1 MQIKEQYKELIKQR
15 IGSLALPRLSKLTR
29 ETKFNK
35 MKGSQVAVTTDSN
48 KIHIENLYFN
58 KLGIPKE
65 MGSFP
70 NIHTTYQN

>member
-1 MQIKEQYKELIKQR
+1 MKMKEQYKKLIKQR
-15 IGSLALPRLSKLTR
+15 IGSLTLPRLCKLTR
-29 ETKFNK
+29 ETKINK
-35 MKGSQVAVTTDSN
+35 MKGNQVAVTIDSN

-70 NIHTTYQN
+70 SIYTTCQN

>member
-1 MQIKEQYKELIKQR
+1 MKEQYKELIKQR
-15 IGSLALPRLSKLTR
+15 IGSLTLPTLSKLTR
-29 ETKFNK
+29 ETKINK
-35 MKGSQVAVTTDSN
+35 MKGNQVTVTIDSN

-70 NIHTTYQN
+70 SIYMTCKN